1 MAAAGAEP
9 DAVEIRRF
17 QPGDA
22 EAFRTLNE
30 EWIVRYFHLEPKDRQ
45 VLGDP
50 ETYILKPG
58 GAILMAIADGIA
70 AGCCALQSMSD
81 QTYEIS
87 KMAVSHAYQGRGIG
101 KQLLLATIEEGRQL
115 GARRLYIETNAMLT
129 PAITLYASC
138 GFCPVPAD
146 RLKPSPFAR
155 ANVHL
160 ELWLP
165 S

>member
-1 MAAAGAEP
+1 MAAGRAEP
-9 DAVEIRRF
+9 GTIEIRHF
-17 QPGDA
+17 QHGDA

-30 EWIVRYFHLEPKDRQ
+30 QWIVRYFQIEPKDRQ
-45 VLGDP
+45 LLGDP

-58 GAILMAIADGIA
+58 GAILMAFTDGIT
-70 AGCCALQSMSD
+70 AGCCALQSMCD
-81 QTYEIS
+81 QTYEVS
-87 KMAVSHAYQGRGIG
+87 KMAVSPAYQGRGIG
-101 KQLLLATIEEGRQL
+101 KQLLLATIQEGRRL
-115 GARRLYIETNAMLT
+115 GARRLYIETNAILT
-129 PAITLYASC
+129 TAVNLYASC
-138 GFCPVPAD
+138 GFRPVPAD